1 MGGGGAAP
9 AGFDAAL
16 ERRQALMGKSGPSAL
31 IKNFKVFRIALFA
44 CLGGV
49 LYGYNQGMF
58 SGILAMSSFGKR
70 MLSHFTNELS
80 LDLLFL
86 PRDRWIH

>member
-1 MGGGGAAP
+1 MAGGGTGT
-9 AGFDAAL
+9 AGFDVAL
-16 ERRQALMGKSGPSAL
+16 HRRQALMGKSGPRAL

-58 SGILAMSSFGKR
+58 GGILQMPSFGKR
-70 MLSHFTNELS
+70 KCTS
-80 LDLLFL
+80 LLKAVFACICWSNFD
-86 PRDRWIH
+86 

>member
-1 MGGGGAAP
+1 MAGGGAGTD
-9 AGFDAAL
+9 GFDVVL
-16 ERRQALMGKSGPSAL
+16 QRRQALMGKSGPRAL

-58 SGILAMSSFGKR
+58 GGILSMPSFGKR
-70 MLSHFTNELS
+70 KCIS
-80 LDLLFL
+80 FL
-86 PRDRWIH
+86 KAVFARLCWSNCY